1 MFHGKGRG
9 DFHFFDGFTQAGNHG
24 LEIVGEEAKLVPA
37 EVRDRAPEIPW
48 HVMAG
53 MRDKLIHAYAGVD
66 LQVVWRTVHEELP
79 SVVAQLEA
87 LLAEFESS

>member
-1 MFHGKGRG
+1 VFAVVR
-9 DFHFFDGFTQAGNHG
+9 A
-24 LEIVGEEAKLVPA
+24 LEIVGEAAKLVPA

-48 HVMAG
+48 RVMAG

-79 SVVAQLEA
+79 AVLVHIEA
-87 LLAEFESS
+87 LLRELEVS